1 MKPNRDFS
9 LNIIKLDRSGIRM
22 KNFVLISL
30 LLLLTNSVTYW
41 FSREISGFLTPNVV
55 PIISEIQLKTNC
67 DLMNKSFIIR
77 DLDTGKGVVF
87 NLSKAYLQTVE
98 GNSLQIQMNPTFSDV
113 TSDFEVH
120 KATKKMEIELDCNI
134 SNKLKDTLNSLR
146 NTFKN

>member
-1 MKPNRDFS
+1 MKSNRDFS

-55 PIISEIQLKTNC
+55 PIMSEIQLKTNC

-98 GNSLQIQMNPTFSDV
+98 GNSLQIQMNPKFSDV

-120 KATKKMEIELDCNI
+120 KAAKKMEIELDCNI